1 MTDSLKKEEEL
12 LQESYNLI
20 PEKITLH
27 LSGEQALAVLL
38 CLGSFTKQGL
48 ELGVVS
54 ELDWI
59 EREKLITIF
68 LEATNCHVQCAK
80 TFVKNLDEIIQD
92 IASISDQ
99 SQI

>member
-1 MTDSLKKEEEL
+1 MTDTLKKEEES

-38 CLGSFTKQGL
+38 CLGSFAKQGL

-54 ELDWI
+54 ESDWV
-59 EREKLITIF
+59 EREKLIKIF
-68 LEATNCHVQCAK
+68 LDATNCHVRCPK

-92 IASISDQ
+92 IASVKL
-99 SQI
+99 